1 MSRTNNPLLSALSAV
16 VLLSL
21 AAVAVAPA
29 SEQRQGGNA
38 MAERWMNEAQERI
51 ESLRRVPVRVIVL
64 DASGNPVEGAEVH
77 LRMEQHHFKWGVRL
91 HPEAVAPKSEHPPDV
106 SADHPE
112 GAGHPGHP
120 AHPGVPGDDGPIYRL
135 LNAVSLEA
143 FTAWPKLEPEPEQV
157 QREPLDR
164 AISLARQRGLHMRFG
179 PVVHADVARL
189 PDWAVPLEGRAFA
202 PAAKRHLQ
210 RIARHDAVAGV
221 EIDLQAGL
229 PGDNVLTDRLGWGGL
244 SQFAELARAE
254 APRAHWTVRY
264 SDCLSG
270 QRLVAMHR
278 HVTALNEAFAPI
290 DGVAIAARLTGR
302 VHPEALGRAMQ
313 WLAALRMPVTFVD
326 LEVAGPDEQA
336 AAKNMRTVLMT
347 LFAEPAVRGVYLRG
361 VGGDDPAD
369 TAALLDEEGEPTPA
383 GRIFQQL
390 VGDKWW
396 TDLKRTSD
404 GLGNVQ
410 ARIYAGRYSIE
421 AKLPDGTETRM
432 QVLVEPSDRQ
442 RVIVLRPVK

>member
-1 MSRTNNPLLSALSAV
+1 MWRTNIPLLSAV

-29 SEQRQGGNA
+29 AEQRQGGHP
-38 MAERWMNEAQERI
+38 MRQRWMDELQERI
-51 ESLRRVPVRVIVL
+51 EAHRRVPVRVIVL
-64 DASGNPVEGAEVH
+64 DASGNPVEGAAVH
-77 LRMEQHHFKWGVRL
+77 LRMQQHHFKWGVRL
-91 HPEAVAPKSEHPPDV
+91 DPA
-106 SADHPE
+106 
-112 GAGHPGHP
+112 AGEPTGEDSP
-120 AHPGVPGDDGPIYRL
+120 ASSVRLPGDDLPIYRL
-135 LNAVSLEA
+135 LNAVSLDA
-143 FTAWPKLEPEPEQV
+143 FTAWPKLEPEPGEL

-164 AISLARQRGLHMRFG
+164 AIGLARQRGLHVRFG

-189 PDWAVPLEGRAFA
+189 PDWAVPLEGRALA

-210 RIARHDAVAGV
+210 RIARHYAAAGV

-229 PGDNVLTDRLGWGGL
+229 PGDNVVTDRLGWGGL
-244 SQFAELARAE
+244 SQLAELARAE

-270 QRLVAMHR
+270 ERLVAMHR
-278 HVTALNEAFAPI
+278 HVTALNEAFVPI

-336 AAKNMRTVLMT
+336 AAENMRTVLMT
-347 LFAEPAVRGVYLRG
+347 LFAEPSVRGVYLRE
-361 VGGDDPAD
+361 VGGDDPSD
-369 TAALLDEEGEPTPA
+369 TAALLDEDGEPTPA
-383 GRIFQQL
+383 GRIFQRL
-390 VGDKWW
+390 VGEKWW
-396 TDLKRTSD
+396 TDLKGTSD

-421 AKLPDGTETRM
+421 AKLPDGTETRVK
-432 QVLVEPSDRQ
+432 VLVEPSDRQ